1 MQPNLPSSPSSSVT
15 TPPHD
20 PSPCE
25 TSSLLPHQDEDAPT
39 PSTSASLSSPSL
51 TATILTFM
59 TLHFL
64 LAFSEI
70 ILVAPLIKLFE
81 QSLCLNY
88 YDFPTG
94 GVQEEWCKV
103 PQVQGPL
110 ATIRGWKGAGDT
122 LPDCR
127 SMELAD
133 RLWLIVLLVAIPI
146 GNLGDRY
153 GRKSIMALSLIG
165 VAASMVEIF
174 VYESARANKNPE
186 VPSQRYF
193 RFSLFGFLPYFSCV
207 EEVFIQQQL
216 SCGLKHLRS
225 FLKRRVFFILIQ
237 RRSHAFYY
245 IFSAFY
251 VAELVASY
259 IASVTI
265 DISPWIP
272 CGMAI
277 CAVTFGLLLLWV
289 MPGSQNPAE
298 TQTRELSSPTTTKP
312 SIISS
317 LAQAVSRPQV
327 LFSIP
332 VFLVGTLRYT
342 TLNVL
347 IQYSSLRFN
356 TSISKGSLYYTETAI
371 INIFLFLF
379 LIPRVTAWVREG
391 YHVRPESIDLALV
404 RISVGMLLLG
414 SLSIGLAPE
423 KKWLPFVGSRVS
435 TLSLI
440 SYYIPPN
447 SKATL
452 YASIAVLENLG
463 HLVNDPS
470 LQHIFAATLRLPAFW
485 WGLPFFVAAIC
496 YFLAGVSTI
505 FIRLDGHDHD
515 GAVEEEPVQVE
526 VDTSR

>member
-1 MQPNLPSSPSSSVT
+1 
-15 TPPHD
+15 
-20 PSPCE
+20 
-25 TSSLLPHQDEDAPT
+25 
-39 PSTSASLSSPSL
+39 
-51 TATILTFM
+51 M

-88 YDFPTG
+88 YDFPAG
-94 GVQEEWCKV
+94 GVQEQWCKV

-122 LPDCR
+122 LP
-127 SMELAD
+127 
-133 RLWLIVLLVAIPI
+133 VLLVAIPI

-165 VAASMVEIF
+165 VGASMVEIF
-174 VYESARANKNPE
+174 VVCAFPKIFPLQLVWLS
-186 VPSQRYF
+186 
-193 RFSLFGFLPYFSCV
+193 SLFL
-207 EEVFIQQQL
+207 L
-216 SCGLKHLRS
+216 CGGGLYSAAAFMWAQASAVIPENK
-225 FLKRRVFFILIQ
+225 
-237 RRSHAFYY
+237 RSHAFYY

-277 CAVTFGLLLLWV
+277 CAVTLGLLLLWV

-379 LIPRVTAWVREG
+379 LIPRATAWVREQ
-391 YHVRPESIDLALV
+391 YHVRPESVDLALV

-423 KKWLPFVGSRVS
+423 KKWLPFG
-435 TLSLI
+435 L
-440 SYYIPPN
+440 
-447 SKATL
+447 L
-452 YASIAVLENLG
+452 Y
-463 HLVNDPS
+463 
-470 LQHIFAATLRLPAFW
+470 
-485 WGLPFFVAAIC
+485 
-496 YFLAGVSTI
+496 
-505 FIRLDGHDHD
+505 
-515 GAVEEEPVQVE
+515 
-526 VDTSR
+526 